1 MLSVGA
7 AIVCSVI
14 AAATPG
20 PRHGSRG
27 SSFSD
32 ATPAE
37 VRAALI
43 PEEAAEFDQQWRE
56 IMARATETLDLSEVL
71 KSWRRVARLTAV
83 AGPEAHRAMYRRA
96 AVRLTGE
103 DIPADEPLPRIKAR
117 LGL

>member
-1 MLSVGA
+1 VFG
-7 AIVCSVI
+7 VT

-20 PRHGSRG
+20 PSQGHSGP
-27 SSFSD
+27 SFAD

-43 PEEAAEFDQQWRE
+43 PEEVAEFDQQWRE
-56 IMARATETLDLSEVL
+56 VMAVATEALDLSDVL
-71 KSWRRVARLTAV
+71 AILESWRRVARLTAV

-96 AVRLTGE
+96 AARLAGK
-103 DIPADEPLPRIKAR
+103 DIPADEPLPQTKAR